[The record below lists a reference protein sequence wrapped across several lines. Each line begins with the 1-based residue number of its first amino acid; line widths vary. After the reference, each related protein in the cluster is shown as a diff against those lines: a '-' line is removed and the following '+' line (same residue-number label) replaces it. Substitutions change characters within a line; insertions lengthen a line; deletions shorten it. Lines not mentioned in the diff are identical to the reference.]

1 LENQRVESL
10 KKQNIK
16 MKVNI
21 MGKQTANMGLNLKL
35 SALILTVGALAMA
48 GGMTGCA
55 GDRYTQSTGER
66 IDDKVDSSRV
76 RERLS
81 EDTQYKYE
89 DVKVQTF
96 KGVVQLS
103 GFVNSRDQK
112 NRAGELAKK
121 VEGVKDVEN
130 NITVK
135 ESAK

>member
-1 LENQRVESL
+1 
-10 KKQNIK
+10 
-16 MKVNI
+16 MKNTSVS
-21 MGKQTANMGLNLKL
+21 KALKL
-35 SALILTVGALAMA
+35 SASLVCVGALAIA
-48 GGMTGCA
+48 GGLVGCA

-66 IDDKVDSSRV
+66 IDDNGESSRV
-76 RERLS
+76 RAALS
-81 EDTQYKYE
+81 EDTQYKYG

-112 NRAGELAKK
+112 NRAGELARK
-121 VEGVKDVEN
+121 VQGVKDVEN